1 MNCPAVREHL
11 AELAV
16 GVLPESERAAV
27 ERHLRWCAG
36 CRKEA
41 SELGQAAATFALALA
56 PAPVPSGLGDR
67 VLARIK
73 QVAGAPGSR
82 RRLRAAAAAVVAA
95 MVAVAGLGWGAVMAG
110 RAERFADRAAQ
121 AERRREAALEQFRKV
136 LVGLP
141 LGTQLPEDDTHLG
154 QLAPTA
160 AGRVGGG
167 AVLELVSPTRID
179 FVIVIVNGLPGGS
192 DRLPYR
198 IELRNSAGEVLRAGQ
213 ITTLDADGGGQAFR
227 QFQNRSL
234 AGFWTVLV
242 RDAAG
247 RVVLRG
253 AIDRSQ
259 AA

>member
-1 MNCPAVREHL
+1 MNCAAVRERL

-16 GVLPESERAAV
+16 GVLPEEDRPAV
-27 ERHLRWCAG
+27 ELHLRWCAG

-41 SELGQAAATFALALA
+41 RELDQAAATLALALA
-56 PAPVPSGLGDR
+56 PAPLPSGLGER
-67 VLARIK
+67 VVARIREA
-73 QVAGAPGSR
+73 AGAPGSR
-82 RRLRAAAAAVVAA
+82 RRLRTAAAAVVAA

-110 RAERFADRAAQ
+110 RADRFADRAAR
-121 AERRREAALEQFRKV
+121 AEQRREAALEQFRKV

-141 LGTQLPEDDTHLG
+141 LGTQLPEDQTHLG

-179 FVIVIVNGLPGGS
+179 FVIVIVNGLPRDPG
-192 DRLPYR
+192 RLPYR
-198 IELRNSAGEVLRAGQ
+198 IELRNAGGDVLRGGEIAS
-213 ITTLDADGGGQAFR
+213 LDADGGGQAFR

-234 AGFWTVLV
+234 AGFTTVLV

-253 AIDRSQ
+253 SIDGTQ
-259 AA
+259 GA

>member
-1 MNCPAVREHL
+1 MNCLAVREHL

-16 GVLPESERAAV
+16 GVLPEEERPAV

-41 SELGQAAATFALALA
+41 SELDQAAATFALALA

-67 VLARIK
+67 VVARIR
-73 QVAGAPGSR
+73 QAAGAPGSR
-82 RRLRAAAAAVVAA
+82 RRLRTAAAAVVAA

-167 AVLELVSPTRID
+167 AVLELVSATRID
-179 FVIVIVNGLPGGS
+179 FVIVIVNGLPRGPG
-192 DRLPYR
+192 RLPYR
-198 IELRNSAGEVLRAGQ
+198 IELRNGTGDVIRAGEIA
-213 ITTLDADGGGQAFR
+213 TLDADGGGQAFR

-234 AGFWTVLV
+234 AGFSTVLV

-253 AIDRSQ
+253 VVGRAEG
-259 AA
+259 A